1 MGPDAGCAP
10 TLAAL
15 VQAIAARLSGPR
27 QLALRSA
34 IIAPATP
41 NRPAQAILTP
51 EVLSPEVPSRREFIN
66 KRSELRRLT
75 ENCDGLQY
83 FAACRLLATL
93 DPVSGQAQAS
103 SAICTTSVRPVAKPA
118 SQ

>member
-1 MGPDAGCAP
+1 MPEIGPDAGCAP

-15 VQAIAARLSGPR
+15 IQATAARLSDPR

-51 EVLSPEVPSRREFIN
+51 EVLSPEVPSRREFLN
-66 KRSELRRLT
+66 KRSEMRRLT
-75 ENCDGLQY
+75 ENCGGLQY

-93 DPVSGQAQAS
+93 
-103 SAICTTSVRPVAKPA
+103 KPA
-118 SQ
+118 RGGAVPSAGDRHQAA